1 MKIGFI
7 GSSAISRFH
16 INALK
21 NNDFEIE
28 AIGTRVSST
37 NCKNFA
43 ESLNLLDKFCVG
55 GWEEVL
61 KKDVDAFCLCIN
73 TKETPEILKEI
84 LKEGKN
90 VFVEKPVSLFLKDF
104 DYFINHPMKDKIF
117 VGYNRRFYK
126 TINILKKRCE
136 NSPQGG
142 TVVVNI
148 PDSNSGKEQFLKNGC
163 HMIDS
168 LRYII
173 GDFEVLNS
181 ILRREA
187 NGLDFSSI
195 SALCKKNNWSIL
207 INAHSKTSSNFSI
220 TINID
225 DMVYELK
232 PLEKLNIYKGIKIL
246 EPTVDVPIRSYTPLV
261 KESII
266 ESSIFKPGFNE
277 MYKNFWENIYK
288 NKSNFCNI
296 SDARKTIKICL
307 DLIKE

>member
-1 MKIGFI
+1 VKIGFI

-16 INALK
+16 IDALK
-21 NNDFEIE
+21 NNNFEIE
-28 AIGTRVSST
+28 AIGTRFLSS
-37 NCKNFA
+37 NCKKFA
-43 ESLNLLDKFCVG
+43 ESLNLLDKFCDG

-73 TKETPEILKEI
+73 TKETPKILREILKV
-84 LKEGKN
+84 GKS
-90 VFVEKPVSLFLKDF
+90 VFVEKPVSLYFEDF
-104 DYFINHPMKDKIF
+104 DYFINHPMKDNIF

-126 TINILKKRCE
+126 TINIAKKRCE

-142 TVVVNI
+142 TIVVNI
-148 PDSNSGKEQFLKNGC
+148 PDSNSGKKQFLNNGC

-168 LRYII
+168 LRYIV
-173 GDFEVLNS
+173 GDFEVCNS
-181 ILRREA
+181 ILRMET

-195 SALCKKNNWSIL
+195 SALCKTKNWSIL
-207 INAHSKTSSNFSI
+207 INAHSKISSNFSI

-232 PLEKLNIYKGIKIL
+232 PLEKLNVYQGIKIS
-246 EPTVDVPIRSYTPLV
+246 EPTFDEPIRRYNPML

-277 MYKNFWENIYK
+277 MYKNFSEYIYNK
-288 NKSNFCNI
+288 NSNFCNI
-296 SDARKTIKICL
+296 SDARETIKTCL